1 MANAVRF
8 TQQQEGESKYAYT
21 LCLKKSFLDKRVA
34 CKAACIGTETRA
46 AAATEHYSTGMHL
59 TLDGYCANYGAPTR
73 LQLA

>member
-1 MANAVRF
+1 MANAVRL

-21 LCLKKSFLDKRVA
+21 LCLSESFLDKLVA
-34 CKAACIGTETRA
+34 CKAAYIGTETRA
-46 AAATEHYSTGMHL
+46 AAATERYSTGMHL